1 MNFESFLYNLDA
13 LGLSDIILP
22 FLFVFVITYGVLS
35 NLILFKKAKAV
46 DAIIALIFGAYAT
59 LYAPFAGFLREF
71 IATSVIVMIL
81 IIMCIIVIGSYLMF
95 SHGKKPNSHL
105 KSGVQ
110 KNAKTVCWILLIAVI
125 LFFRDALR
133 NNNITYLDP
142 VLDLI
147 PGIITIFVIYIFIKW
162 LVSSPSD
169 NYKKFIKDIDKE
181 GREQFY
187 KMKYGLADMSTY
199 GTTPTDL
206 PDMQR
211 KVTVRKLN
219 NGELS
224 DKLTPESVTKVLDYF
239 GVENEARG
247 DFKRKE

>member
-1 MNFESFLYNLDA
+1 
-13 LGLSDIILP
+13 
-22 FLFVFVITYGVLS
+22 
-35 NLILFKKAKAV
+35 
-46 DAIIALIFGAYAT
+46 
-59 LYAPFAGFLREF
+59 
-71 IATSVIVMIL
+71 
-81 IIMCIIVIGSYLMF
+81 
-95 SHGKKPNSHL
+95 
-105 KSGVQ
+105 GVQ

-169 NYKKFIKDIDKE
+169 NYKKFIKEIDKQA
-181 GREQFY
+181 RELFY